1 MVTVLPGTTIETTL
15 SEKDTARRLIDAV
28 FAPGGLM
35 LSQVVALTGLEP
47 YVVQNWVKRGFLARP
62 EKKLYS
68 KRKFCRI
75 AIINSLKDSLQLD
88 RITSLLRYI
97 NGKTD
102 DESDDLIDDF
112 ELYNYFVNLC
122 IETEKKHGADAD
134 IRETVKAVTAQ
145 YTEPAP
151 GAAARLQ
158 RVLEVMLYAYRSSV
172 YKRKA
177 ELLSSEF

>member
-1 MVTVLPGTTIETTL
+1 MQKEGESLRAKIAAGLACLALALAAALLPVRRAEGEAET
-15 SEKDTARRLIDAV
+15 
-28 FAPGGLM
+28 PGQEG
-35 LSQVVALTGLEP
+35 
-47 YVVQNWVKRGFLARP
+47 Y
-62 EKKLYS
+62 Y
-68 KRKFCRI
+68 
-75 AIINSLKDSLQLD
+75 
-88 RITSLLRYI
+88 
-97 NGKTD
+97 
-102 DESDDLIDDF
+102 
-112 ELYNYFVNLC
+112 
-122 IETEKKHGADAD
+122 GADAD